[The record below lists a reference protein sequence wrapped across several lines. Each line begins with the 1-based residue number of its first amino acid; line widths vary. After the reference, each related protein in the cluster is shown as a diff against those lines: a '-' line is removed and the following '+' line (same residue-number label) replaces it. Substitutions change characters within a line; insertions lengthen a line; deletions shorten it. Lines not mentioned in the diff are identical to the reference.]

1 VPGLRP
7 ATDDDRE
14 FLLAVYAGT
23 RADEL
28 ARAPWP
34 DDAKREFVEM
44 QFRAQDVHYRRSYPR
59 ADVSVILDGERAVG
73 RLFVDRRERE
83 IGIVDIALLPEAR
96 GRGLGTAL
104 LRDLIAESEASGRPL
119 EVHVEVE
126 NPARSLYDRLGFRVV
141 EDVGVY
147 LKMRREAGMSAH

>member
-44 QFRAQDVHYRRSYPR
+44 QFRAQDVHYRRCYPR
-59 ADVSVILDGERAVG
+59 ADVSVILDGERPVG

-83 IGIVDIALLPEAR
+83 IAVVDIALLPEAR

-147 LKMRREAGMSAH
+147 LRMRREA